1 MQRSI
6 ATVSLSGTLPEKLEA
21 AAAARFDGV
30 EIFENDLVYYDGSPR
45 AVRQM
50 AADLG
55 LDILLF
61 QPFRDFE
68 GAPRDRLARNL
79 DRAERKFDLMA
90 ELGAP
95 AILVC
100 SNVAPDAIGD
110 EAVLVDDLRQLAER
124 AAKRGLKIGY
134 EALAWGR
141 HVRSWHQ
148 AWRIVQKVDHPS
160 LGLILDSFH
169 TLSLK
174 DDLTGLDQVPP
185 DRITFVQ
192 IADAPIMAMDVL
204 EWSRHYRCF
213 PGQGGFDLAS
223 FLAPI
228 VDGGYRGPLSL
239 EIFNDG
245 FRAAPPRPNA
255 ADGMRSLL
263 HLEEVTASHL
273 AAAPAATR
281 AGQRASLFQPPPPSR
296 YAGFEFLEFAVD
308 ETAGPAL
315 AGWFETLGFTHVGQ
329 HRSKNVALYRQGA
342 INLVLNSEP
351 DSFAH
356 AYFLLHGPSVCA
368 MALAVDDLQGALD
381 RALLYHCQPYAG
393 GVGPNESVIPA
404 VCAPDGSL
412 IYFVEEGAAPSIYE
426 TDFVPVEVASEGGPA
441 HLASIDHVSIG
452 LPDGQ
457 FDRWLLF
464 YKTALGFV
472 ADDTFVVPDPYGLV
486 RSRALHS
493 IGDAVRIPLNIS
505 ESRNTVLARS
515 ITAYGGAGVQHI
527 ACATGDI
534 RAAVAAL
541 RQRGL
546 RFLAIP
552 RNYYDDLASK
562 FGLAQE
568 VLDELAALDI
578 LYDRDAD
585 GGEFLQAYSEA
596 FGGRFVIE
604 IVERHGYRQYGAA
617 NAPVRLAAQAASA
630 SRSPYSF
637 DELEG

>member
-1 MQRSI
+1 MLRSI

-21 AAAARFDGV
+21 AAAAKFDGV
-30 EIFENDLVYYDGSPR
+30 EIFENDLVYFDGSPR
-45 AVRQM
+45 QVRQM

-55 LDILLF
+55 LACMLF

-95 AILVC
+95 AVLVC
-100 SNVAPDAIGD
+100 SNVAADAIGD

-124 AAKRGLKIGY
+124 AARRGLKVGF

-141 HVRSWHQ
+141 HTRTWRQ
-148 AWRIVQKVDHPS
+148 AWRIVERVDHPS

-169 TLSLK
+169 TLALG
-174 DDLTGLDQVPP
+174 DDMTGIGEVPA
-185 DRITFVQ
+185 DKITFVQ
-192 IADAPIMAMDVL
+192 IADAPLMQMDVL

-213 PGQGGFDLAS
+213 PGQGAFDLAS
-223 FLAPI
+223 FLGPI
-228 VDGGYRGPLSL
+228 VAGGYRGPISL

-245 FRAAPPRPNA
+245 FRAAPPRPTA
-255 ADGMRSLL
+255 ADGMRGLL
-263 HLEEVTASHL
+263 HLEEITAAHL
-273 AAAPAATR
+273 ATQPPTK
-281 AGQRASLFQPPPPSR
+281 QRASLFTPPPPSP
-296 YAGFEFLEFAVD
+296 YGGFEFLEFAVD
-308 ETAGPAL
+308 ETSGPAL
-315 AGWFETLGFTHVGQ
+315 ADWLGVLGFARVGR
-329 HRSKNVALYRQGA
+329 HCSKSVDLYRQGG
-342 INLVLNSEP
+342 INLILNSEP

-356 AYFLLHGPSVCA
+356 AYFLMHGTSVCA
-368 MALAVDDLQGALD
+368 MALTVDDLDGALD
-381 RALLYHCQPYAG
+381 RALSYQCQPYAG

-404 VCAPDGSL
+404 ICAPDGSL
-412 IYFVEEGAAPSIYE
+412 IYFMETGAAPRIYGA
-426 TDFVPVEVASEGGPA
+426 DFLPVEVEPGPV
-441 HLASIDHVSIG
+441 LVNRIDHVSIG

-493 IGDAVRIPLNIS
+493 VGDAVRIPLNIS
-505 ESRNTVLARS
+505 ESRNTALARS
-515 ITAYGGAGVQHI
+515 VSSYGGAGVQHI
-527 ACATGDI
+527 ALSTDDI

-541 RQRGL
+541 RARGMK
-546 RFLAIP
+546 FLAIP
-552 RNYYDDLASK
+552 RNYYDDLAAK
-562 FGLAQE
+562 FGLSDDF
-568 VLDELAALDI
+568 LDGLAALDI

-585 GGEFLQAYSEA
+585 GAEFLQAYSRA
-596 FGGRFVIE
+596 FDERFVVE

-617 NAPVRLAAQAASA
+617 NAPVRMAAQAATVG
-630 SRSPYSF
+630 RSPYSF
-637 DELEG
+637 EELEG

>member
-6 ATVSLSGTLPEKLEA
+6 ATVSISGTLVEKLSAIRA
-21 AAAARFDGV
+21 AGFEGV
-30 EIFENDLVYYDGSPR
+30 EIFENDLLYFDGSP
-45 AVRQM
+45 ADVRRI
-50 AADLG
+50 AEDLG
-55 LDILLF
+55 LKIMLF

-79 DRAERKFDLMA
+79 DRAERKFDLMG

-95 AILVC
+95 AVLVC
-100 SNVAPDAIGD
+100 SNVAADAIGD

-124 AAKRGLKIGY
+124 AARRGLKVGF

-148 AWRIVQKVDHPS
+148 AWRIVQQVDHPS

-174 DDLTGLDQVPP
+174 DDLTGLDQIPP

-192 IADAPIMAMDVL
+192 IADAPLMAMDVL

-213 PGQGGFDLAS
+213 PGQGAFDLAA

-228 VDGGYRGPLSL
+228 VAGGYRGPLSL

-245 FRAAPPRPNA
+245 FRAAPPRPTA
-255 ADGMRSLL
+255 ADGMRGLL
-263 HLEEVTASHL
+263 HLEEITAAYL
-273 AAAPAATR
+273 KTNPAPVPVK
-281 AGQRASLFQPPPPSR
+281 QRATLFEPPPASR
-296 YAGFEFLEFAVD
+296 YGGFEFLEFAVD
-308 ETAGPAL
+308 ETSGPAL
-315 AGWFETLGFTHVGQ
+315 AAWLGTLGFALVGR
-329 HRSKNVALYRQGA
+329 HRSKAVDLYRQGA
-342 INLVLNSEP
+342 INLILNSEP

-356 AYFLLHGPSVCA
+356 AYFLMHGPSVCA
-368 MALAVDDLQGALD
+368 MALTVDDLPAALD

-404 VCAPDGSL
+404 ICAPDGSL
-412 IYFVEEGAAPSIYE
+412 LYFVETQAAPRIYE
-426 TDFVPVEVASEGGPA
+426 TDFVPVEESGTGTA
-441 HLASIDHVSIG
+441 HLTRIDHVSIG

-493 IGDAVRIPLNIS
+493 VGDAVRIPLNIS
-505 ESRNTVLARS
+505 ESRNTALARS
-515 ITAYGGAGVQHI
+515 VSSYGGAGVQHI
-527 ACATGDI
+527 ACATDDI

-541 RQRGL
+541 RARGMQ
-546 RFLAIP
+546 FLAIP

-562 FGLAQE
+562 FGLAE
-568 VLDELAALDI
+568 GFLDDLAALDI

-585 GGEFLQAYSEA
+585 GAEFLQAYSQTFDE
-596 FGGRFVIE
+596 RFVFE

-617 NAPVRLAAQAASA
+617 NAPVRLAAQAATTG
-630 SRSPYSF
+630 RSPYSF
-637 DELEG
+637 EELEG

>member
-1 MQRSI
+1 MKRSI

-30 EIFENDLVYYDGSPR
+30 EIFENDLVYFDGSPR
-45 AVRQM
+45 QIRQM

-55 LDILLF
+55 LAIMLF

-79 DRAERKFDLMA
+79 DRAERKFDLMG

-95 AILVC
+95 AVLVC
-100 SNVAPDAIGD
+100 SNVAADAIGD
-110 EAVLVDDLRQLAER
+110 EAVLVDDLGQLAER
-124 AAKRGLKIGY
+124 AARRGLKVGF

-141 HVRSWHQ
+141 HVRTWHQ
-148 AWRIVQKVDHPS
+148 AWKIVRGVDHPS

-169 TLSLK
+169 TLALG
-174 DDLTGLDQVPP
+174 DDMTGFDEVPA
-185 DRITFVQ
+185 DKITFVQ
-192 IADAPIMAMDVL
+192 IADAPMMAMDVL

-213 PGQGGFDLAS
+213 PGQGAFDLAK

-228 VDGGYRGPLSL
+228 VTSGYSGPISL

-245 FRAAPPRPNA
+245 FRAAPPRPTA
-255 ADGMRSLL
+255 ADGMRGLL
-263 HLEEVTASHL
+263 HMEEITAAYL
-273 AAAPAATR
+273 KAQPAPEPAK
-281 AGQRASLFQPPPPSR
+281 QRASLFQPPAASR
-296 YAGFEFLEFAVD
+296 YGGFEFLEFAVD
-308 ETAGPAL
+308 ETSGPAL
-315 AGWFETLGFTHVGQ
+315 ATWIETLGFTHVGR
-329 HRSKNVALYRQGA
+329 HRSKAVQLYRQGT
-342 INLVLNSEP
+342 INLILNSEP

-356 AYFLLHGPSVCA
+356 AYFLMHGPSVCA
-368 MALAVDDLQGALD
+368 MALTVDDLPAALD

-404 VCAPDGSL
+404 ICAPDGSL
-412 IYFVEEGAAPSIYE
+412 IYFVESAAAPRIYQ
-426 TDFVPVEVASEGGPA
+426 TDFIPVDGAVSGPA
-441 HLASIDHVSIG
+441 YLNRIDHVSIG

-493 IGDAVRIPLNIS
+493 IGDGVRIPLNIS
-505 ESRNTVLARS
+505 ESRNTTLARS
-515 ITAYGGAGVQHI
+515 VSSYGGAGVQHI
-527 ACATGDI
+527 ACASDDI
-534 RAAVAAL
+534 RATVAAL
-541 RQRGL
+541 RARGM

-552 RNYYDDLASK
+552 RNYYDDLAAK
-562 FGLAQE
+562 FGLSE
-568 VLDELAALDI
+568 DFLDGLAALDI

-585 GGEFLQAYSEA
+585 GGEFLQAYSRPFDE
-596 FGGRFVIE
+596 RFVVE

-617 NAPVRLAAQAASA
+617 NAPVRLAAQAATA
-630 SRSPYSF
+630 GRSPYSF
-637 DELEG
+637 EELEG

>member
-30 EIFENDLVYYDGSPR
+30 EIFENDLVYFDGSPR
-45 AVRQM
+45 QVRQM

-68 GAPRDRLARNL
+68 GAPRDRLQRNL

-90 ELGAP
+90 DLGAP
-95 AILVC
+95 AMLVC
-100 SNVAPDAIGD
+100 SNVAADAIAD
-110 EAVLVDDLRQLAER
+110 EAVLAEDLRQLAER
-124 AAKRGLKIGY
+124 AARRGLKIGY

-148 AWRIVQKVDHPS
+148 AWRIVQRADHPS

-169 TLSLK
+169 TLSIK

-228 VDGGYRGPLSL
+228 VAGGYRGPISL

-263 HLEEVTASHL
+263 YLEETTAAHL
-273 AAAPAATR
+273 AASPAATPSR
-281 AGQRASLFQPPPPSR
+281 QRASLFHPPAAAR
-296 YAGFEFLEFAVD
+296 YGGFEFLEFAVD
-308 ETAGPAL
+308 ETSGPAL
-315 AGWFETLGFTHVGQ
+315 ASWFETLGFRLAGR
-329 HRSKNVALYRQGA
+329 HRSKAVTLYRQGA
-342 INLVLNSEP
+342 INLALNSEP

-368 MALAVDDLQGALD
+368 MALTVDDLPGALD

-404 VCAPDGSL
+404 ICAPDGSL
-412 IYFVEEGAAPSIYE
+412 IYFVDQQASPRIYE
-426 TDFVPVEVASEGGPA
+426 TDFVMEPVTDEPG
-441 HLASIDHVSIG
+441 HLARIDHVAIG

-493 IGDAVRIPLNIS
+493 VGDAVRIPLNIS
-505 ESRNTVLARS
+505 ENRNTVLGRS
-515 ITAYGGAGVQHI
+515 VSSYGGAGVQHI
-527 ACATGDI
+527 ACATDDI

-541 RQRGL
+541 RQRGM

-562 FGLAQE
+562 FGLDE
-568 VLDELAALDI
+568 EFLDGLAALDI

-585 GGEFLQAYSEA
+585 GGEFLQAYSQA
-596 FGGRFVIE
+596 FDGRFVVE
-604 IVERHGYRQYGAA
+604 IVERHAYRQYGAA
-617 NAPVRLAAQAASA
+617 NAPVRLAAQAATA
-630 SRSPYSF
+630 GRSPYGF
-637 DELEG
+637 DELEA

>member
-30 EIFENDLVYYDGSPR
+30 EIFENDLVYFDGSPR
-45 AVRQM
+45 QVRQR

-79 DRAERKFDLMA
+79 DRAERKFDLMG

-95 AILVC
+95 AVLVC
-100 SNVAPDAIGD
+100 SNVAADAIGD

-124 AAKRGLKIGY
+124 AARRGLKVGF

-148 AWRIVQKVDHPS
+148 AWRIVQQVDHPS

-174 DDLTGLDQVPP
+174 DDLTGLDQIPP

-192 IADAPIMAMDVL
+192 IADAPLMAMDVL

-213 PGQGGFDLAS
+213 PGQGAFDLAA

-228 VDGGYRGPLSL
+228 VAGGYRGPLSL

-245 FRAAPPRPNA
+245 FRAAPPRPTA
-255 ADGMRSLL
+255 ADGMRGLL
-263 HLEEVTASHL
+263 HLEEITAAYL
-273 AAAPAATR
+273 KANPAPVPAK
-281 AGQRASLFQPPPPSR
+281 QRATLFEPPPASR
-296 YAGFEFLEFAVD
+296 YGGFEFLEFAVD
-308 ETAGPAL
+308 ETSGPAL
-315 AGWFETLGFTHVGQ
+315 AAWLGTLGFALVGR
-329 HRSKNVALYRQGA
+329 HRSKAVDLYRQGA
-342 INLVLNSEP
+342 INLILNSEP

-356 AYFLLHGPSVCA
+356 AYFLMHGPSVCA
-368 MALAVDDLQGALD
+368 MALTVDDLPAALD

-404 VCAPDGSL
+404 ICAPDGSL
-412 IYFVEEGAAPSIYE
+412 LYFVETQAAPRIYE
-426 TDFVPVEVASEGGPA
+426 TDFVPVEESGTGTA
-441 HLASIDHVSIG
+441 HLTRIDHVSIG

-493 IGDAVRIPLNIS
+493 VGDAVRIPLNIS
-505 ESRNTVLARS
+505 ESRNTALARS
-515 ITAYGGAGVQHI
+515 VSSYGGAGVQHI
-527 ACATGDI
+527 ACATDDI

-541 RQRGL
+541 RARGMQ
-546 RFLAIP
+546 FLAIP

-562 FGLAQE
+562 FGLAE
-568 VLDELAALDI
+568 GFLDDLAALDI

-585 GGEFLQAYSEA
+585 GAEFLQAYSQTFDE
-596 FGGRFVIE
+596 RFVFE

-617 NAPVRLAAQAASA
+617 NAPVRLAAQAATTG
-630 SRSPYSF
+630 RSPYSF
-637 DELEG
+637 EELEG

>member
-1 MQRSI
+1 MKRSI
-6 ATVSLSGTLPEKLEA
+6 ATVSLGGTLPEKLEA

-30 EIFENDLVYYDGSPR
+30 EIFENDLVYFEGSPR
-45 AVRQM
+45 MVRQM

-55 LDILLF
+55 LDITLF

-68 GAPRDRLARNL
+68 GAPRDRVARNL
-79 DRAERKFDLMA
+79 DRAERKFDVMA

-95 AILVC
+95 AMLVC
-100 SNVAPDAIGD
+100 SNVAADAIGD

-124 AAKRGLKIGY
+124 AARRGLKLGY

-141 HVRSWHQ
+141 HVRSWRQ
-148 AWRIVQKVDHPS
+148 AWGIVQKVDHPS

-174 DDLTGLDQVPP
+174 DDLTGLDQVPA

-228 VDGGYRGPLSL
+228 VAGGYRGPISL

-245 FRAAPPRPNA
+245 FRAAPPRPTA
-255 ADGMRSLL
+255 ADGMRGLL
-263 HLEEVTASHL
+263 HLEEITATHL
-273 AAAPAATR
+273 KAHPPAEPAK
-281 AGQRASLFQPPPPSR
+281 QRASLFAPPPSSR
-296 YAGFEFLEFAVD
+296 YGGFEFLEFAVD
-308 ETAGPAL
+308 ETSAPAL
-315 AGWFETLGFTHVGQ
+315 AGWLEILGFARVGR
-329 HRSKNVALYRQGA
+329 HRSKNVDLYRQGA
-342 INLVLNSEP
+342 VNLVLNCEP

-356 AYFLLHGPSVCA
+356 AYFLMHGPSVCA
-368 MALAVDDLQGALD
+368 MALTVEDLPAALD

-412 IYFVEEGAAPSIYE
+412 IYFVEAGTAPRIYE
-426 TDFVPVEVASEGGPA
+426 TDFLPVEADAARPA
-441 HLASIDHVSIG
+441 HLARIDHVAIG
-452 LPDGQ
+452 LPEGQ
-457 FDRWLLF
+457 FDRWVLF

-493 IGDAVRIPLNIS
+493 VGDAVRIPLNIS
-505 ESRNTVLARS
+505 ESRNTALARS
-515 ITAYGGAGVQHI
+515 VTSYGGAGVQHI
-527 ACATGDI
+527 ACATDDI
-534 RAAVAAL
+534 RATVAAL
-541 RQRGL
+541 RARGM
-546 RFLAIP
+546 RFLPIP

-562 FGLAQE
+562 FGLAE
-568 VLDELAALDI
+568 DFLDGLAALDI

-585 GGEFLQAYSEA
+585 GGEFLQAYSQA
-596 FGGRFVIE
+596 FGERFAIE

-617 NAPVRLAAQAASA
+617 NAPVRLAAQAATA
-630 SRSPYSF
+630 GRSPYSF
-637 DELEG
+637 EELEG